1 MSDDLP
7 PIYEDLGVAEPASEQ
22 PPTASVGELQELLD
36 ELLVAVEEAKA
47 VPLSSNV
54 MVDREQMLAMLRNL
68 RDRLPE
74 ELRAARWMIR
84 EREAFVGRTNER
96 ARSLMERARTRADEL
111 VSESHIMAEAV
122 EEANILVRRAE
133 GEARR
138 VRLESEDYADD
149 RYQRLEELYGKLLG
163 QVRDAREA
171 LRASR
176 PAEPPVPGV

>member
-7 PIYEDLGVAEPASEQ
+7 PTYDDLTEVETTGEQ
-22 PPTASVGELQELLD
+22 PTASVGELQELLD

-54 MVDREQMLAMLRNL
+54 MVDREAMLAMLRNL

-96 ARSLMERARTRADEL
+96 ARSVMERARARADEL
-111 VSESHIMAEAV
+111 VSESHILAEAV
-122 EEANILVRRAE
+122 EEANILVRRSE

-138 VRLESEDYADD
+138 IRLEAEDYADD
-149 RYQRLEELYGKLLG
+149 RYQRLEELYAKLTT
-163 QVRDAREA
+163 QVRDARA
-171 LRASR
+171 TLRASR
-176 PAEPPVPGV
+176 PPEPPVPGV

>member
-1 MSDDLP
+1 MSEDLP
-7 PIYEDLGVAEPASEQ
+7 PMYEDLGEVETTSEQ
-22 PPTASVGELQELLD
+22 PTASVGELQELLD

-74 ELRAARWMIR
+74 ELKAARWMIR

-96 ARSLMERARTRADEL
+96 ARGLMERARAKADEL

-138 VRLESEDYADD
+138 IRLEAEDYADD

-163 QVRDAREA
+163 QVHDAREA

-176 PAEPPVPGV
+176 PPEPPVPGV

>member
-7 PIYEDLGVAEPASEQ
+7 PDYDDLGELEAATEQ
-22 PPTASVGELQELLD
+22 PTANVGELQELLD
-36 ELLVAVEEAKA
+36 ELLVAVEGAKA
-47 VPLSSNV
+47 VPLSANV

-96 ARSLMERARTRADEL
+96 ARDVMERARTRADEL

-133 GEARR
+133 GEGRR
-138 VRLESEDYADD
+138 LRLEAEDYADD
-149 RYQRLEELYGKLLG
+149 RYLRLEELYAKLTG
-163 QVRDAREA
+163 QVGEARA
-171 LRASR
+171 NLRAAR
-176 PAEPPVPGV
+176 PPVPPVPGV